1 MTDPR
6 MTPTNDAP
14 VTVEQAV
21 DAEVARIMAMS
32 DDEIMREADAGDAAW
47 ARSFKLGLASGK
59 SAAAG
64 GALHWYAENVAG
76 CRKIGRD
83 GDVFRQALD
92 ADGGKRALAA
102 LASAPAGDGD
112 RDEWLR
118 GDWYEKWQD
127 ATEDAN
133 DSLMATLEAL
143 RGRVERTI
151 LAALARP
158 RAAVG
163 KQSRVVWFKVCPS
176 TGDFTGEY
184 CTEKPDDLTGLV
196 PMVRLAL
203 QSPPA
208 KVEG

>member
-1 MTDPR
+1 MTAPR

-32 DDEIMREADAGDAAW
+32 DEEIMREADVDDAAW
-47 ARSFKLGLASGK
+47 ARGFKLGLASGK

-102 LASAPAGDGD
+102 LASAPAGDGYGKWHPVLLDLVNAIHRD
-112 RDEWLR
+112 R
-118 GDWYEKWQD
+118 GEKTQAIGID
-127 ATEDAN
+127 L
-133 DSLMATLEAL
+133 SYQQAL
-143 RGRVERTI
+143 A
-151 LAALARP
+151 AALARP

-163 KQSRVVWFKVCPS
+163 RQSQEAEMLAIVKRVADSWSIPP
-176 TGDFTGEY
+176 GPAWGQAAR
-184 CTEKPDDLTGLV
+184 DL
-196 PMVRLAL
+196 LAL